1 MFGNY
6 YASNRYG
13 QLNMN
18 RNSMNNEKKK
28 VDGSTLKNIIKSKKG
43 GIMKKIILV
52 KFQGKQFKKRL
63 QN

>member
-1 MFGNY
+1 M
-6 YASNRYG
+6 G

-18 RNSMNNEKKK
+18 RNSMNTEKKK